1 MSVQPITATA
11 GTTLDRDTL
20 AELYRLHGPFLHAF
34 LLKRNNGDVHL
45 AEDILQETF
54 LRAWRTPRLAQDPE
68 HARPWLVTVARNII
82 IDRYRKSNRRPVEM
96 ADVDLSELVHDHDRP
111 DERVVTTLALADAV
125 AKLSD
130 NRRDVVVQLYVYGRS
145 TTETSGLLGIPE
157 GTVKSRAHY
166 ALRELRSHLDSAEFS
181 LVA

>member
-1 MSVQPITATA
+1 MSVRTVTAPT
-11 GTTLDRDTL
+11 GTTLDRDSL

-54 LRAWRTPRLAQDPE
+54 LRAWKTPRLARDLE

-82 IDRYRKSNRRPVEM
+82 IDRYRRSNRRPVET
-96 ADVDLSELVHDHDRP
+96 ADVDLSEMTHDDRP

-145 TTETSGLLGIPE
+145 TTETSGVLGIPE